1 MEQFQLIFE
10 LIGTVAFAISGAMLG
25 IRKGLDLF
33 GVSMTG
39 MLTTVGGGIL
49 RDTILGRALMAI
61 GVSMLVFLICA
72 GLHPHGEHRYV
83 DLLLLLADSIG
94 LGVFTAN
101 GAAICIAFG
110 CGDRIFLT
118 LVCAVLTGVGG
129 GILRDLCCMERPYVF
144 TKHIYACAS
153 LGGAAVCLLLWPL
166 GQNAA
171 MLACLLVTIILRLCA
186 AHFRWSLPR
195 LREGDQ
201 A

>member
-1 MEQFQLIFE
+1 M
-10 LIGTVAFAISGAMLG
+10 
-25 IRKGLDLF
+25 
-33 GVSMTG
+33 
-39 MLTTVGGGIL
+39 
-49 RDTILGRALMAI
+49 
-61 GVSMLVFLICA
+61 
-72 GLHPHGEHRYV
+72 
-83 DLLLLLADSIG
+83 ADSIG

-153 LGGAAVCLLLWPL
+153 LGGAAVCLLLGLFSNGILAVL

-171 MLACLLVTIILRLCA
+171 MLACLLVTIVLRLCA

>member
-1 MEQFQLIFE
+1 
-10 LIGTVAFAISGAMLG
+10 
-25 IRKGLDLF
+25 
-33 GVSMTG
+33 
-39 MLTTVGGGIL
+39 
-49 RDTILGRALMAI
+49 
-61 GVSMLVFLICA
+61 MLVM
-72 GLHPHGEHRYV
+72 
-83 DLLLLLADSIG
+83 DSLG
-94 LGVFTAN
+94 LGVFTVVGIQTALEKN
-101 GAAICIAFG
+101 GDYAP
-110 CGDRIFLT
+110 FL
-118 LVCAVLTGVGG
+118 LVCVGVLTGVGG

>member
-39 MLTTVGGGIL
+39 MLTT
-49 RDTILGRALMAI
+49 
-61 GVSMLVFLICA
+61 
-72 GLHPHGEHRYV
+72 
-83 DLLLLLADSIG
+83 
-94 LGVFTAN
+94 
-101 GAAICIAFG
+101 
-110 CGDRIFLT
+110 
-118 LVCAVLTGVGG
+118 VGG

-171 MLACLLVTIILRLCA
+171 MLACLLVTIVLRLCA